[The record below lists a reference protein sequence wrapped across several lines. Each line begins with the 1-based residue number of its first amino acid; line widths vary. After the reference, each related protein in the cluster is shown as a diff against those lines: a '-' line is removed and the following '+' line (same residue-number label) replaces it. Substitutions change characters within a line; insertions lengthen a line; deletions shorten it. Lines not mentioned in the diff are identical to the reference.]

1 MRRIVLTVLAMFL
14 VLAATAFAK
23 PKPSGFGTMDKAL
36 VVTPTAG
43 LAFPMGDFGD
53 QADMGFLVGGN
64 LEYFVNP
71 RVALSG
77 NLAFHSFGD
86 PSTSPPDGTDF
97 FLIGGGAR
105 GLLFDDAKINP
116 YGRVAGGLYQGNSE
130 SNVGL
135 NFGVGGLYRSSKTLG
150 FFAEGSLHFVFGQG
164 AGANSFTA
172 NFLGLTGGLVLTI
185 PSGK

>member
-1 MRRIVLTVLAMFL
+1 
-14 VLAATAFAK
+14 
-23 PKPSGFGTMDKAL
+23 MDKAL

-53 QADMGFLVGGN
+53 AADMGFLVGAN

-77 NLAFHSFGD
+77 NLAYHSFGN
-86 PSTSPPDGTDF
+86 PSTVGDGADF
-97 FLIGGGAR
+97 FLIGGGFR

-116 YGRVAGGLYQGNSE
+116 YGRVAGGLYQGNDE

-135 NFGVGGLYRSSKTLG
+135 NFGVGGLCRSSKTLG
-150 FFAEGSLHFVFGQG
+150 FFAEGSLHFIFGQG
-164 AGANSFTA
+164 SGASETA
-172 NFLGLTGGLVLTI
+172 NFFGLTGGLVLTI